1 MSGGVLITGASTG
14 IGEATALRL
23 DRSGF
28 RVFAGVRKP
37 EDGKRLR
44 NAGSERLRVVEPLD
58 VTEGDQVA
66 AAAALVEADL
76 AGEPLRGI
84 VNNAGIGIGGPL
96 EALEL
101 DDFRRTI
108 EVNTTGQLAVTK
120 AFLPLLRRSHGRVV
134 NMTSIG
140 GRLAQPFAGPYIASK
155 FALEGIT
162 DVLRV
167 ELLEWGIDVI
177 AIEPGTIATPIWEK
191 SSREADEMLAGLTPE
206 LRELYGKRLAKM
218 AKVLERQTKRGVS
231 PDRVAGAVEKAL
243 TASRPRTRYLV
254 GDAYLLMAL
263 KTLLPTRVLDRLL
276 YRLTS

>member
-28 RVFAGVRKP
+28 RVFAGVRKA
-37 EDGKRLR
+37 EDGERLR
-44 NAGSERLRVVEPLD
+44 NAGSERLRVIDPLD
-58 VTEGDQVA
+58 VTEGDQIA
-66 AAAALVEADL
+66 AAAALVETEL
-76 AGEPLRGI
+76 GSEPLRGI

-96 EALEL
+96 EALDL
-101 DDFRRTI
+101 DDFRRTL

-120 AFLPLLRRSHGRVV
+120 AFLPLLRRSRGRVV

-140 GRLAQPFAGPYIASK
+140 GRVAQPFAGPYVASK
-155 FALEGIT
+155 FALEAVT

-191 SSREADEMLAGLTPE
+191 SSREADGVLAKLTPE
-206 LRELYGKRLAKM
+206 LRDLYAKRLAKM
-218 AKVLERQTKRGVS
+218 AKVLERQTKRGAS
-231 PDRVAGAVEKAL
+231 PDKVADAVEKAL

-254 GDAYLLMAL
+254 GDAYVLVAL
-263 KTLLPTRVLDRLL
+263 KTVLPTRLLDRLL